1 MRARYPVLIGLSAAL
16 GLWAASGMQPVAAG
30 VGDASKSGVETRSL
44 LGSYLAG
51 RVARGQHDTETAATY
66 YREALVR
73 DPGNDVL
80 IEQSF
85 LMELIEGNWAR
96 AEELARSLTKAQP
109 THRTAH
115 AFMGLVEFM
124 AQHYE
129 AADEHFK

>member
-16 GLWAASGMQPVAAG
+16 GLWAASAMQPVAAG

-80 IEQSF
+80 I
-85 LMELIEGNWAR
+85 
-96 AEELARSLTKAQP
+96 
-109 THRTAH
+109 
-115 AFMGLVEFM
+115 
-124 AQHYE
+124 
-129 AADEHFK
+129 